1 MRFID
6 EAHIQISSGA
16 GGNGCRSFRREK
28 YVAFGGPD
36 GGDGGRGGDIIM
48 VATTRRSTLLE
59 LKGKTIW
66 RAQRGEH
73 GRGKQQ
79 YGKGGTSVTIEVPV
93 GTRIFDD
100 HTNEVLADLTEHHMS
115 WVAAKGGRGGKGN
128 LHFKTSTNRAP
139 TKTTPGEPGEDRVL
153 RLELM
158 LMADV
163 GLLGFPNAGK
173 STLISSVSAAKPK
186 VADYPFTTLV
196 PSLGV
201 VKLNMD
207 NSFVIADIPGL
218 VEGASDGTGL
228 GHQFLR
234 HVARTRVL
242 AHLVSLG
249 EHDEGAVFGG
259 DPEDTDAYRRYAAL
273 QEELLRYDPELAARP
288 TLVVLTKTDLAYDE
302 DVERARAYFE
312 EKTGR
317 EVFSI
322 SAPTGDGLEA
332 LKWALHQMISETE
345 AAEE

>member
-6 EAHIQISSGA
+6 EACIQVTSGA

-28 YVAFGGPD
+28 YIAFGGPD

-48 VATTRRSTLLE
+48 MASTRRSTLLE
-59 LKGKTIW
+59 LQGRTLW
-66 RAQRGEH
+66 RAQSGEH

-79 YGKGGTSVTIEVPV
+79 YGKGADSITIEVPI
-93 GTRIFDD
+93 GTRVFDD
-100 HTNEVLADLTEHHMS
+100 DTNEILADLTEHGMR

-128 LHFKTSTNRAP
+128 LHFKSSTNRAP
-139 TKTTPGEPGEDRVL
+139 RKSTPGEPGEEKRL

-173 STLISSVSAAKPK
+173 STLISTISAAKPK

-201 VKLNMD
+201 VRIDSD

-218 VEGASDGTGL
+218 VRGASEGTGL

-234 HVARTRVL
+234 HVARTRIL

-249 EHDEGAVFGG
+249 EHDEGVLV
-259 DPEDTDAYRRYAAL
+259 DEDVEGSDALYRYTAL
-273 QEELLRYDPELAARP
+273 REELKNYDSNLAERPEII
-288 TLVVLTKTDLAYDE
+288 VLTKTDLAYDE
-302 DVERARAYFE
+302 DVQAAQKLFS
-312 EKTGR
+312 EKTGKQ
-317 EVFSI
+317 VLTI
-322 SAPTGDGLEA
+322 SAPTGKGTKALTSAIIEFLSTLE
-332 LKWALHQMISETE
+332 
-345 AAEE
+345 EE

>member
-6 EAHIQISSGA
+6 EAHIQVSSGA

-36 GGDGGRGGDIIM
+36 GGDGGRGGDVVM

-79 YGKGGTSVTIEVPV
+79 YGKGGESVIIHVPV
-93 GTRIFDD
+93 GTRVFDD
-100 HTNEVLADLTEHHMS
+100 DTNEILADLTEHDMS

-128 LHFKTSTNRAP
+128 LHVKTSTNRAP
-139 TKTTPGEPGEDRVL
+139 TKTTPGQPGEERTL

-173 STLISSVSAAKPK
+173 STFISCVSAAKPK

-201 VKLNMD
+201 VKLD
-207 NSFVIADIPGL
+207 PDHSFVIADIPGL
-218 VEGASDGTGL
+218 VEGASEGTGL

-234 HVARTRVL
+234 HVSRTRVL

-249 EHDEGAVFGG
+249 EHDEGVVFGG
-259 DPEDTDAYRRYAAL
+259 DSDDTDTYRRYQAL
-273 QEELLRYDPELAARP
+273 EDELRRYDPELADRP
-288 TLVVLTKTDLAYDE
+288 TVVVLTKTDLAYDE

-312 EKTGR
+312 ERTGR
-317 EVFSI
+317 EVFPI
-322 SAPTGDGLEA
+322 SAPTGEGLDALKRTLYSMIQQAEA
-332 LKWALHQMISETE
+332 L
-345 AAEE
+345 EE

>member
-6 EAHIQISSGA
+6 EAYIQISSGA

-28 YVAFGGPD
+28 YIAFGGPD

-48 VATTRRSTLLE
+48 MATTRRSTLLE
-59 LKGKTIW
+59 LQGKTIW

-79 YGKGGTSVTIEVPV
+79 YGKSADSVTIEVPV
-93 GTRIFDD
+93 GTRVFDNE
-100 HTNEVLADLTEHHMS
+100 TNEVLADLTEHGMH

-139 TKTTPGEPGEDRVL
+139 RKSTPGEPGEDRGL

-173 STLISSVSAAKPK
+173 STLISTISAAKPK

-201 VKLNMD
+201 VRINSES
-207 NSFVIADIPGL
+207 SFVIADIPGL
-218 VEGASDGTGL
+218 VQGASEGTGL

-234 HVARTRVL
+234 HVARTRIL

-249 EHDEGAVFGG
+249 EHDQGLMI
-259 DPEDTDAYRRYAAL
+259 DEDIDGSDAFHRYTVL
-273 QEELLRYDPELAARP
+273 RQELENYDPNLAERP
-288 TLVVLTKTDLAYDE
+288 EIIVLTKTDLAYDE
-302 DVERARAYFE
+302 DIQTAQDLFSER
-312 EKTGR
+312 TGKQ
-317 EVFSI
+317 VFTI
-322 SAPTGDGLEA
+322 SAPTGKGTQALINAIFELLSTLE
-332 LKWALHQMISETE
+332 
-345 AAEE
+345 EE

>member
-6 EAHIQISSGA
+6 EAHIHVVSGA

-28 YVAFGGPD
+28 YIAFGGPD
-36 GGDGGRGGDIIM
+36 GGDGGRGGDVIM
-48 VATTRRSTLLE
+48 VATNRRSTLLE
-59 LKGKTIW
+59 LQGKTIW
-66 RAQRGEH
+66 RARPGEH

-79 YGKGGTSVTIEVPV
+79 YGKGGDSVIIHVPV
-93 GTRIFDD
+93 GTRVFDEE
-100 HTNEVLADLTEHHMS
+100 TNEVLVDLTEHEMQ

-128 LHFKTSTNRAP
+128 LHFKSSTNRAP
-139 TKTTPGEPGEDRVL
+139 TKTSQGEVSDDKRL

-173 STLISSVSAAKPK
+173 STLISTVSAAKPK

-201 VKLNMD
+201 VKMGLD
-207 NSFVIADIPGL
+207 HSFVIADIPGL
-218 VEGASDGTGL
+218 VEGASEGTGL

-249 EHDEGAVFGG
+249 EHDEGAVHGG
-259 DPEDTDAYRRYAAL
+259 DPETSDAYRRYRAL
-273 QEELLRYDPELAARP
+273 RDELEKYDSTLSGRPE
-288 TLVVLTKTDLAYDE
+288 VIVLTKTDLMLDE
-302 DVERARAYFE
+302 EIAEIRSMFE
-312 EKTGR
+312 TLTDR
-317 EVFSI
+317 QVLLL
-322 SAPTGDGLEA
+322 SAPTGVGLNELKHA
-332 LKWALHQMISETE
+332 LFDLLTALG
-345 AAEE
+345 EE